1 MRPCPRPHHTHRT
14 SPRGVHAHG
23 CLDPRPHRE
32 RRWRRGAGAAAVE
45 PLRRFVDVAAVAT
58 GRATFYNT
66 LAEQVLAIRNPGV
79 SSRTAQRYFQR
90 LDSFS
95 SQFTGRGIVVG
106 RPRP

>member
-1 MRPCPRPHHTHRT
+1 
-14 SPRGVHAHG
+14 
-23 CLDPRPHRE
+23 
-32 RRWRRGAGAAAVE
+32 
-45 PLRRFVDVAAVAT
+45 VDVAAVAT